1 MLVNNKNNPR
11 NHRSAA
17 TESESI
23 SFVTQVKGNNESEN
37 EYITCYKCQ
46 EKGHYQN
53 TCPNKYVPPPWKK
66 DDGTSAMATDKVKV
80 HTT

>member
-1 MLVNNKNNPR
+1 MNNKNDPR

-23 SFVTQVKGNNESEN
+23 SFVTQVKDDNDSEN
-37 EYITCYKCQ
+37 EDVTWYKCQ

-53 TCPNKYVPPPWKK
+53 TCPNKYVAPPWKK
-66 DDGTSAMATDKVKV
+66 DDGTLATATDK
-80 HTT
+80 